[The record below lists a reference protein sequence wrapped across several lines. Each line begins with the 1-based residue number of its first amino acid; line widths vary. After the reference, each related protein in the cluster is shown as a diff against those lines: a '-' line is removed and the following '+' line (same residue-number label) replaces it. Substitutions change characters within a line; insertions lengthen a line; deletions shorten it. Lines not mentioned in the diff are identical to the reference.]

1 MNIGREKN
9 WDTLKGMLSKFFYG
23 IIWEFSQ
30 HFGRKN
36 RSLRNLGSGGSP
48 IPKSKCKNIGKI
60 LTFW

>member
-36 RSLRNLGSGGSP
+36 RSLRNLGSGGSLS
-48 IPKSKCKNIGKI
+48 PKVNVKI
-60 LTFW
+60 LAKF